1 MICRLGSDIMLSLI
15 YSEILKMLR
24 LYGLLEFSLDIF
36 YLRDLNSLLRGNT
49 RARWAMEHIL

>member
-24 LYGLLEFSLDIF
+24 LYGLLEFSMDIF
-36 YLRDLNSLLRGNT
+36 YPRDLISLLRGNT
-49 RARWAMEHIL
+49 RARWATDHIL